1 MAAIA
6 RARGTTGLRVASTFS
21 GCGGSCLGLEMA
33 GFDVVFANEFI
44 EEARATYV
52 KNHAASVFLDPRDIR
67 SVHPEEVLERAGVKA
82 GELDVF
88 EGSPPCSSFSMV
100 GAREKG
106 WGQVKAYCVDPDTK
120 VLGADLRYHRAGDLS
135 VGDRLVGFEE
145 ENIGGKGGRRF
156 ATTTIEHTSR
166 LIRPSIRIEFDDGT
180 VTTCSTDHRWLVV
193 SGSNLRWKRARSIG
207 LGDELLSVGTWSTDE
222 SRDAGYLAGLFD
234 GEGSVSRSSATRS
247 VTMAQKPG
255 AVLDRAIRLLRARGF
270 EVGESTSRPVVNI
283 TINGGLPEKL
293 RFLGSIRPERLL
305 EKSASVYDGV
315 SVKATRKVRVRAI
328 TALGD
333 REVIAITTKH
343 ATFIADGLLSHNS
356 GVKQRTDDLF
366 FEWLRLLEG
375 VKPKTF
381 IAENVSG
388 FVRGK
393 AFGYFH
399 TVMKRLEAAG
409 YVAAARELDAQ
420 WLGVPQQRG
429 RVILVGVRRDLAREL
444 GIATSSDVPYP
455 KPFARAFTLAEAI
468 PHIIGEPSGIEP
480 TIEELEAARRA
491 MVPSLDAEW
500 NKLRPGVW
508 SEKYFNLIKA
518 PVNKPSPCITV
529 KGGEPAASVTHPL
542 ERRKFTI
549 RELRRICGFPDDFEL
564 TGTFAQ
570 QWERLA
576 RSVPPPM
583 MFAIGR
589 ELRDRVFAPLG
600 LVREGW
606 IEASSAP

>member
-106 WGQVKAYCVDPDTK
+106 WGQVKAY
-120 VLGADLRYHRAGDLS
+120 
-135 VGDRLVGFEE
+135 
-145 ENIGGKGGRRF
+145 
-156 ATTTIEHTSR
+156 
-166 LIRPSIRIEFDDGT
+166 
-180 VTTCSTDHRWLVV
+180 
-193 SGSNLRWKRARSIG
+193 
-207 LGDELLSVGTWSTDE
+207 
-222 SRDAGYLAGLFD
+222 
-234 GEGSVSRSSATRS
+234 
-247 VTMAQKPG
+247 
-255 AVLDRAIRLLRARGF
+255 
-270 EVGESTSRPVVNI
+270 
-283 TINGGLPEKL
+283 
-293 RFLGSIRPERLL
+293 
-305 EKSASVYDGV
+305 
-315 SVKATRKVRVRAI
+315 
-328 TALGD
+328 
-333 REVIAITTKH
+333 
-343 ATFIADGLLSHNS
+343 S

-429 RVILVGVRRDLAREL
+429 RVILVGVRRDLASEL